1 VPLNKYCNLLIHSFL
16 FAIRFRKDNARIFFN
31 SDKTKDGTLYET
43 SLQRLVEI
51 AEASGKDQIRFYL
64 KAKVGLGIWKVKKTR
79 KSLSPEEQFKLLLNG

>member
-1 VPLNKYCNLLIHSFL
+1 MPLNKYCNLLIHSFP

-31 SDKTKDGTLYET
+31 SDKPKDGTLYET